1 MTTKDSSTCKV
12 EIDNIIYEVNFDYEL
27 ETATREYPEQ
37 FSYEI
42 TSIYDDEG
50 FEVTEEMAADLYDQ
64 IITEASK
71 NISV

>member
-27 ETATREYPEQ
+27 ETATRENPEQ

-50 FEVTEEMAADLYDQ
+50 FEVTEEMAADLYSE
-64 IITEASK
+64 IVHKTAKE
-71 NISV
+71 ISI

>member
-50 FEVTEEMAADLYDQ
+50 FEVTEEMAADLYSE
-64 IITEASK
+64 IVHKTAKE
-71 NISV
+71 ISI

>member
-12 EIDNIIYEVNFDYEL
+12 EIDAIVYEVNFDYEL
-27 ETATREYPEQ
+27 EPATRESPEQ